1 LAPHLIG
8 TIGEIPSGL
17 AACEDPTV
25 RHSLAGRAESP
36 MQARMLARLRDEG
49 PLSKAQLVDR
59 LGVSRTT
66 IAAEAARLAELGL
79 AQEVG
84 RAASRGGRRSTLIDL
99 DPAIRFVG
107 ISIGATGMSVGVT
120 DGRLAVLA
128 MHTRPCDIRQGPEAV
143 LAVALDVVHKV
154 LDEAGVDQPM
164 GAGVGVPGPVDFHRG
179 VSVSPPIMPGWDGYP
194 VRDALSLELGCPV
207 VLDNDVNVLA
217 VGEQHA
223 GVARNARDFLYVKI
237 GTGIGCGIVIDGE
250 LYRGVNGCAGDI
262 GHIRVEDSG
271 PTCACGNAG
280 CLEAFAG
287 GAALARDATAA
298 ARTGRSA
305 VLAAMLE
312 DGGELTAAAVGRA
325 VEQGDPQAVQLIR
338 DSGRRV
344 GQVLAGLVSFFN
356 PDLIVIGGGVTG
368 LGHPLL
374 AEIRAVTYRRSLPL
388 ATGSLPIVL
397 SELGDEGGVIGT
409 ARLVSD
415 SIYAAEQERAR

>member
-1 LAPHLIG
+1 
-8 TIGEIPSGL
+8 
-17 AACEDPTV
+17 
-25 RHSLAGRAESP
+25 
-36 MQARMLARLRDEG
+36 M
-49 PLSKAQLVDR
+49 
-59 LGVSRTT
+59 
-66 IAAEAARLAELGL
+66 
-79 AQEVG
+79 
-84 RAASRGGRRSTLIDL
+84 
-99 DPAIRFVG
+99 G

-143 LAVALDVVHKV
+143 LAAALDVVHKV

-223 GVARNARDFLYVKI
+223 GRGPQRAGLPLRQDRHRHRLRDRV
-237 GTGIGCGIVIDGE
+237 DGE
-250 LYRGVNGCAGDI
+250 LYRGVDGCAGDI
-262 GHIRVEDSG
+262 GHIRVEDFG
-271 PTCACGNAG
+271 PTCACGNTG
-280 CLEAFAG
+280 CLEAFSG

-298 ARTGRSA
+298 ARTGRSP
-305 VLAAMLE
+305 VLAAMPE
-312 DGGELTAAAVGRA
+312 DRGELTAADVGRA
-325 VEQGDPQAVQLIR
+325 VEQGDAQAVQLIR

-368 LGHPLL
+368 LGHALL

-388 ATGSLPIVL
+388 ATGNLPIVL
-397 SELGDEGGVIGT
+397 SELGDEGGVIGA
-409 ARLVSD
+409 ARLISD
-415 SIYAAEQERAR
+415 SIYAAEQAALH

>member
-1 LAPHLIG
+1 
-8 TIGEIPSGL
+8 
-17 AACEDPTV
+17 
-25 RHSLAGRAESP
+25 

-128 MHTRPCDIRQGPEAV
+128 MHTRSCDIRQGPEAV
-143 LAVALDVVHKV
+143 LAVALDVARTV
-154 LDEAGVDQPM
+154 LDEAGIDQPM

-262 GHIRVEDSG
+262 GHIRVEDVG
-271 PTCACGNAG
+271 PTCACGNTG
-280 CLEAFAG
+280 CLEAFSG

-312 DGGELTAAAVGRA
+312 DGGELTAADVGRA

-368 LGHPLL
+368 LGHSLL

-388 ATGSLPIVL
+388 ATRSLPIVL